1 MQFLENLQ
9 QFLYYLRNQVS
20 QAIHKVLSKSHFQ
33 YTLFQIIISQQI
45 THICMEHLPFVCPLP
60 GKKIFS
66 DITSIE
72 SYISFKEQIKFH
84 CFTAPLPLNPTTH
97 MHQVLWTHS
106 IDLFI

>member
-9 QFLYYLRNQVS
+9 QFPYYLRNEVS

-66 DITSIE
+66 YITSIK
-72 SYISFKEQIKFH
+72 S
-84 CFTAPLPLNPTTH
+84 
-97 MHQVLWTHS
+97 
-106 IDLFI
+106 